1 MIKQE
6 LNILHEYRVNIYSSG
21 KLFAYYI
28 EKSHELA
35 IQRLAKCKKQYPYL
49 SFDIGGVT
57 L

>member
-1 MIKQE
+1 ME
-6 LNILHEYRVNIYSSG
+6 YEYRVNIYSSG

-57 L
+57 S